1 MGKSMG
7 FFKGTE
13 MPALTE
19 LALKAIKPVSD
30 GTTISDGGNLI
41 GKVRVRAAGVVV
53 VSFVYRYKRGG
64 KFRDLSC
71 GTWPGVSLRSIR
83 LARDAARALL
93 ARDIDPAEQKRVEK
107 METRAADAARVAAA
121 EQKLARLTV
130 RQLFERWSELELATR
145 KDGGKETRRG
155 FRKDVLNTIGDRY
168 ADEIKRADL
177 MMVLDGVKARGRL
190 RLTNRMLAELRQM
203 FSFAVMR
210 EMVLTNPAA
219 MIQKK
224 HAGGAEV
231 ERDRVLTEDQIKA
244 LPAALDA
251 AHLPDSTRHAV
262 WVVLATSV
270 RIGELIKAK
279 LADINLDKG
288 EWRIPALNAKN
299 EDTHLIFL
307 SPFAL
312 YHMRALVDM
321 SPSKRWLLPS
331 RDDPDQHMDTDSIT
345 SQIRDRQLRFY
356 DRAAHAKRTRRESA
370 LVLGDEKWTPHDLRR
385 TAATLMQSLGV
396 LPAVIE
402 ATLNHREQN
411 RMARIYQRYDYAKE
425 KARAWHLIGERLEM
439 LSNRDITK
447 GEVHSA

>member
-1 MGKSMG
+1 MG
-7 FFKGTE
+7 FFRVLK

-41 GKVRVRAAGVVV
+41 GKVRVRATGLVV

-64 KFRDLSC
+64 KLRDLSC
-71 GTWPGVSLRSIR
+71 GTWPAVSLKSIR
-83 LARDAARALL
+83 LARDAARGLL
-93 ARDIDPAEQKRVEK
+93 ARDIDPVEQKRVEK
-107 METRAADAARVAAA
+107 MENRAAVAARIAAA

-130 RQLFERWSELELATR
+130 RQLFERWAALELATR
-145 KDGGKETRRG
+145 KDGGEETSRG
-155 FRKDVLNTIGDRY
+155 FRKDVLDAIGDRY

-177 MMVLDGVKARGRL
+177 MMVLDRVKARGRL
-190 RLTNRMLAELRQM
+190 RLANRMLAELRQM
-203 FSFAVMR
+203 FSFALMR
-210 EMVLTNPAA
+210 EMVSTNPAS

-244 LPAALDA
+244 LPAALNS
-251 AHLPDSTRHAV
+251 AHLPDSTQHAV

-270 RIGELIKAK
+270 RIGELIKAQ
-279 LADINLDKG
+279 LADIDLDKA
-288 EWRIPALNAKN
+288 EWRIPASNAKN
-299 EDTHLIFL
+299 DDAHLIFL
-307 SPFAL
+307 SSFAL
-312 YHMRALVDM
+312 FHMRALVG
-321 SPSKRWLLPS
+321 STPSKRWLLPS
-331 RDDPDQHMDTDSIT
+331 REDPDQHIDTRSIT
-345 SQIRDRQLRFY
+345 AQIRDRQLRFY
-356 DRAAHAKRTRRESA
+356 DRAAHRKRTRKESA

-425 KARAWHLIGERLEM
+425 KAKAWRLIGERLEV
-439 LSNRDITK
+439 LSNRDINI
-447 GEVHSA
+447 GESFAME